1 MKRRVR
7 AGLALAVPLVLSVPA
22 GAAAAGA
29 GTGPPG
35 DRPGW
40 RLVAAET
47 FDRRLDDARVPWK
60 PDDDGPGSPYDV
72 DMYDNDGAY
81 FATVGGPA
89 FRKQLAQV
97 RTYRKSFVFGRRGW
111 LTAELAARDR
121 DGDGRP
127 DGAPTLTS
135 GHGVANL
142 DEPDYRGGVV
152 IRSTRDL
159 PAEYRVEM
167 TLRGLDFGGERDGSW
182 DYPDGRI
189 NGYAPGGCK
198 TVFPWA
204 SGGDFSRPECEW
216 ADARTD
222 SNGFYYMS
230 IMDYRQVAPHNN
242 IFIHGHR
249 KVAMDGY
256 NRYKYTG
263 SGLKYCNP
271 LTRQYE
277 PYSAGTGNGVNAI
290 FMTDDRRY
298 PAMPGTEYLMRSECG
313 FVKGGAIVSTVDLR
327 PELLPRNPYTFA
339 IERRNGAYT
348 MEMSGVFAHM
358 GRATFRY
365 TRKFVQDG
373 EPIWHYNQKPDA
385 YDGRYNADWT
395 WKGPGGTLVDHGT
408 WPAGSAYP
416 DRFMIGDP
424 HMNFYEG
431 TAKVD
436 DIRLYTPDNRSPGPG
451 ATRAG

>member
-1 MKRRVR
+1 MRKLAR
-7 AGLALAVPLVLSVPA
+7 GALAMALPLVLPA
-22 GAAAAGA
+22 ALCTAPAHAAGGPGA
-29 GTGPPG
+29 GPPAAR
-35 DRPGW
+35 DGW
-40 RLVAAET
+40 RLVAAEP
-47 FDRRLDDARVPWK
+47 FNRHLDSAEAPWR
-60 PDDDGPGSPYDV
+60 PDGDGPSSPYNV

-81 FATVGGPA
+81 FDTVGGPA
-89 FRKQLAQV
+89 FRQQLAKMK
-97 RTYRKSFVFGRRGW
+97 TYRQSFTFGQRGW
-111 LTAELAARDR
+111 LTAELAARDA

-127 DGAPTLTS
+127 DRPPTLTS
-135 GHGVANL
+135 GKGVARI
-142 DEPDYRGGVV
+142 DEPAHQAGVV

-167 TLRGLDFGGERDGSW
+167 TLRGLDFGGQRDGLW

-189 NGYAPGGCK
+189 NGYSPEGCK
-198 TVFPWA
+198 TNFPWA

-216 ADARTD
+216 ADVRTD

-242 IFIHGHR
+242 VFVHGHR

-263 SGLKYCNP
+263 KGLLYCNP
-271 LTRQYE
+271 ATGQYE

-298 PAMPGTEYLMRSECG
+298 AAMPGTEYLMDSECG
-313 FVKGGAIVSTVDLR
+313 HRKAGAIVSTVDLR
-327 PELLPRNPYTFA
+327 PELLPQEPYTFA
-339 IERRNGAYT
+339 IERRDGAYT
-348 MEMSGVFAHM
+348 MEMSGVFAHV
-358 GRATFRY
+358 GRATYRY
-365 TRKFVQDG
+365 TRAFVQDG
-373 EPIWHYNQKPDA
+373 EPIWHYNQRPEE
-385 YDGRYNADWT
+385 YDGRFDADWT
-395 WKGPGGTLVDHGT
+395 WTGPGGTLVDRGT

-431 TAKVD
+431 KAQVD
-436 DIRLYTPDNRSPGPG
+436 DIRLYVPE
-451 ATRAG
+451 